1 MPIIK
6 KENAENNSQSE
17 ETKRLL
23 QSSEVSLIL
32 DTYDDIFSDFDPRPF
47 VQRALSHDFLEEAKR
62 ATRDLPSGGIQ
73 LKFLI
78 PYQLRN
84 ITTEIMIKKRLK
96 EHFKKHHLQ
105 LTLDLKKLR
114 TRGILM
120 ALFGVILI
128 LIATYLVSL
137 SAQNIILRFF
147 EVVLEPAGWFTSWTG
162 LEDIYWT
169 GRDISKEHQFY
180 NKMSESNIEFISY

>member
-1 MPIIK
+1 MALVK
-6 KENAENNSQSE
+6 NEGAQTNLESE

-47 VQRALSHDFLEEAKR
+47 GQRALSYDFLEEAKR

-78 PYQLRN
+78 PYKLRN
-84 ITTEIMIKKRLK
+84 ISTELMIKKRLK

-105 LTLDLKKLR
+105 LTLDLRKLR

-120 ALFGVILI
+120 AFIGVVLI

-137 SAQNIILRFF
+137 SVQNIILRFF

-169 GRDISKEHQFY
+169 GRDINKEHQFY